1 MVQPL
6 QFPAFP
12 PEGPWSAYVWFIIWF
27 PLLMRVFFLVIPFRA
42 AIKKLAPHSGW
53 AIKQLRSL
61 PVKGFTILA
70 INETLAF
77 VVPAL
82 IIFTLRLLADPV
94 GWQTWDQVP
103 SLGFL
108 LLILTAIIWLILDFF
123 RIIRVRRMLK
133 AVSRY
138 DIDRL
143 KKAADVGLGARSWLR
158 RFSKKGKKK
167 STEER
172 PMERVGKRSLKVWGS
187 RALLARKL
195 NPGALL
201 TSVAVGAAI
210 EAARAGAGKLSDIVD
225 DKMQEEFDKI
235 AKTNTKT
242 LFVLLLRDI
251 AMGVL
256 PIIVLAI
263 LPNIL

>member
-1 MVQPL
+1 MVSIRFGL
-6 QFPAFP
+6 C
-12 PEGPWSAYVWFIIWF
+12 IWF
-27 PLLMRVFFLVIPFRA
+27 PLLNANLLFDYSLSFGDQKVM
-42 AIKKLAPHSGW
+42 PHIVAG
-53 AIKQLRSL
+53 AIKQLRTL

-77 VVPAL
+77 LVPAL

-94 GWQTWDQVP
+94 GWQTWDLKFQH
-103 SLGFL
+103 LGFL
-108 LLILTAIIWLILDFF
+108 LLNPNMQFSVWLILDFF

-138 DIDRL
+138 DIDKL
-143 KKAADVGLGARSWLR
+143 KKAANVGLGARSWLR
-158 RFSKKGKKK
+158 KFSRKDKKE
-167 STEER
+167 SEEVR
-172 PMERVGKRSLKVWGS
+172 AVERVGKRSLKVWGS

-210 EAARAGAGKLSDIVD
+210 EAARAGAGKLSEIVD
-225 DKMQEEFDKI
+225 DKMQEEFDKV

-242 LFVLLLRDI
+242 LFILLLRDI
-251 AMGVL
+251 AMGVF
-256 PIIVLAI
+256 PILVLAI
-263 LPNIL
+263 LPLVL